1 MLYIVEFVLFLM
13 YTVLIFF
20 IKDYFLLGI
29 FLVINIL
36 LMIIL
41 KQKLKKAL
49 MAVLKI
55 IPFIIFT
62 AGINMI
68 ISGISYGILIGI
80 RLILVCNIT
89 YIFSK
94 KMTPHKLQYVIE
106 TLLKPLKIININSKE
121 VGIIVCIG
129 LTFIPIIQKEIT
141 ELKYSLK
148 SKGCNP
154 NLKNII
160 RKPNYILVPLITS
173 IIKRIGKIENSLYS
187 KGYAN

>member
-29 FLVINIL
+29 FFVINIL

-49 MAVLKI
+49 MSVLKI

-68 ISGISYGILIGI
+68 ISWISYGILIGI

>member
-29 FLVINIL
+29 FFVINIL

-49 MAVLKI
+49 MVVLKI

-94 KMTPHKLQYVIE
+94 KMTPHKLKYVIE

-173 IIKRIGKIENSLYS
+173 IIKRIGEIENSLYS